1 MYKKYIYIYI
11 NFQKQ
16 KKIIQKYGDCAF
28 CNLAFYNVAYN
39 IFKIKSYIF
48 KIFYIIINKYIN
60 NYYFK
65 EIIRFF
71 FQLNILLNNY
81 FKRNNNIFY

>member
-48 KIFYIIINKYIN
+48 KIFYIIINKYID
-60 NYYFK
+60 FK
-65 EIIRFF
+65 GRSH
-71 FQLNILLNNY
+71 LLRADKLIQIGI
-81 FKRNNNIFY
+81 FKLKLK

>member
-1 MYKKYIYIYI
+1 MGI
-11 NFQKQ
+11 N
-16 KKIIQKYGDCAF
+16 C
-28 CNLAFYNVAYN
+28 AFYNVAYN
-39 IFKIKSYIF
+39 IFKIKPYIF